1 MTKHGCGDLV
11 KGLRLAAVMFEL
23 GFSATGLM
31 AQGLTARQVEI
42 APASSKEVARY
53 VVPVAQAPGLSRE
66 AKLKLL
72 RAKVKYVFVLFQENR
87 SFDFYFGTYP
97 GADGLFSSGGAPVPG
112 FVQPIVNVDG
122 TVGTISPFRIPAT
135 ITDAQG
141 KTVQLYPMDL
151 ASVNHA
157 HVASVKKLDLDK
169 QDVAANDRYA
179 VTEEGVELVDGK
191 PNKFPTLARKQ
202 MGEVVMGHIDCDMA
216 PFLWRYADRFTLF
229 DHFMDTEIGPS
240 TPNAIAMISGQTG
253 ETQWM
258 LHPETTGV
266 PMLADP
272 YPYWGSK
279 LDPTKDAPEKM
290 GEAIGK
296 AGPKTE
302 RKDIYRQP
310 EPKPSSAPAP
320 NLTFAT
326 LPLSFMGDAI
336 VTTTA
341 ADRDAAFDL
350 LDVKDD
356 IQKIAAHGRAA
367 VPWGWY
373 QEGYGH
379 EPSDKTA
386 SASHDGY
393 VVHHNAPQYFGYI
406 SNNPEVSDHMHGLG
420 EFFAD
425 VKAERLP
432 KDGGAFYIRGGS
444 GNLHGYKPLDPN
456 PAVQSKYSG
465 DDDHP
470 GYSDSQISEAL
481 IAEEVNAIARSPY
494 WKNSVILV
502 AYDETDGLY
511 DHVRPRVRSHDRAG
525 LALNQGPRIPSLLI
539 SPYGVAHGISHAPV
553 EHSSIIRLVDELFGL
568 IPLAD
573 LPDEL
578 KARQIGLE
586 KTGQKNLGPADDL
599 VEGVG
604 DMLSGFDDARLTGKR
619 KPLPPNYA
627 EIPDAELSRFPHF
640 GGEGCKVLG
649 ITPTDAGRVNPLPKD
664 FNPRPADS
672 PGIPSSG
679 SWAP

>member
-1 MTKHGCGDLV
+1 MKSLQ
-11 KGLRLAAVMFEL
+11 RAVIVGL
-23 GFSATGLM
+23 GFSAAAGLM
-31 AQGLTARQVEI
+31 AQTARQIEI

-53 VVPVAQAPGLSRE
+53 VVPVRSAPGLSRE

-97 GADGLFSSGGAPVPG
+97 GADGLFSHGGEPVPG

-122 TVGTISPFRIPAT
+122 TVGTISPFKIPAT
-135 ITDAQG
+135 ITDKNG
-141 KTVQLYPMDL
+141 KTVPLYPMDV

-157 HVASVKKLDLDK
+157 HVPSVKKLDLDK
-169 QDVAANDRYA
+169 QNVAANDRYA
-179 VTEEGVELVDGK
+179 VTEEGVELVNGK

-202 MGEVVMGHIDCDMA
+202 MGEVVMSHIDCDMA

-279 LDPTKDAPEKM
+279 L
-290 GEAIGK
+290 
-296 AGPKTE
+296 
-302 RKDIYRQP
+302 
-310 EPKPSSAPAP
+310 
-320 NLTFAT
+320 
-326 LPLSFMGDAI
+326 PLSFMGDAI

-356 IQKIAAHGRAA
+356 IQKIAAHGRPA

-373 QEGYGH
+373 QEGYDH
-379 EPSDKTA
+379 EPTDKTA
-386 SASHDGY
+386 TPSHDGY

-406 SNNPEVSDHMHGLG
+406 SNNPEVNDHMHGLG

-432 KDGGAFYIRGGS
+432 QEGGAFYVRGGS

-456 PAVQSKYSG
+456 PSVQSKYSG

-494 WKNSVILV
+494 WKNSVIV
-502 AYDETDGLY
+502 IAYDETDGLY
-511 DHVRPRVRSHDRAG
+511 DHVRPRVREFDRAG
-525 LALNQGPRIPSLLI
+525 LALHQGPRIPSLLI
-539 SPYGVAHGISHAPV
+539 SPYGVAHGISHEPV
-553 EHSSIIRLVDELFGL
+553 EHSSIIKLVDELFGL

-573 LPDEL
+573 LPDET
-578 KARQIGLE
+578 KARQIGLARL
-586 KTGQKNLGPADDL
+586 GQKDLGPADDL
-599 VEGVG
+599 VDGVG
-604 DMLSGFDDARLTGKR
+604 DMLSGFDDARLMGKK
-619 KPLPPNYA
+619 KPLPPAYA
-627 EIPDAELSRFPHF
+627 EIPDVELSRFPHF

-649 ITPTDAGRVNPLPKD
+649 ITPTDAGRVNPMPAD
-664 FNPRPADS
+664 FNPRPSDS
-672 PGIPSSG
+672 PGIPSAG
-679 SWAP
+679 NWTP